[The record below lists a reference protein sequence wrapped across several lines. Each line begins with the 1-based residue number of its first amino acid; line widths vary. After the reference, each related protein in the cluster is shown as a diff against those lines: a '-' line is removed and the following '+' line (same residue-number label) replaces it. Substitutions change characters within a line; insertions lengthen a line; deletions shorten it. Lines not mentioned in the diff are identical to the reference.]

1 MTTVFTRL
9 GEIPVKT
16 ALPLRHLMRA
26 GQLSETCLDDLLDAA
41 ELSGDTSRLLG
52 FAAGYLH
59 MTREGVPVQDVIRM
73 AKSQKRRINL
83 AWSPARWRTEHDK
96 LSRAQTLTRLQEAS
110 VTYDLAAYE
119 SFLPASICQS
129 LIRCSKRLGLEG
141 LRQRHCV
148 ASYHDKIASGAC
160 AIASV
165 IVDRQRWTVQLELTR
180 NPDAPIAITQIKTR
194 HNGIA
199 PPDVR
204 RRIHEIM
211 EIALPKQTASTAS
224 APNYVYLDNLRRVLP
239 ILEQHNIDSVTVT
252 FSGSG
257 DSGAIDDVYY
267 APQIAASLRT
277 IPVEQIT
284 VNRVYDGEWRTTTAT
299 ETVSLDQAIMNITDT
314 YLAETDVN
322 WYDNDGGYG
331 ELEIDVAA
339 RSVRLD
345 VNVNYTQSENEFYE
359 TKNIDTGAVED

>member
-1 MTTVFTRL
+1 MTTIFKRL
-9 GEIPVKT
+9 AEIPLKT

-26 GQLSETCLDDLLDAA
+26 GQLSESCLDDLLDAA
-41 ELSGDTSRLLG
+41 ELSGETSRLLG
-52 FAAGYLH
+52 FAVGYLH

-83 AWSPARWRTEHDK
+83 AWSPARWRAEHDK
-96 LSRAQTLTRLQEAS
+96 LSRAETLTRLQVAN
-110 VTYDLAAYE
+110 VTYDLATYE
-119 SFLPASICQS
+119 AALPPSACKS

-148 ASYHDKIASGAC
+148 ASYHDKIASGSC

-204 RRIHEIM
+204 RRIHDMM
-211 EIALPKQTASTAS
+211 EIELPKQPDPSNS
-224 APNYVYLDNLRRVLP
+224 VPNYVYLDNLRRVLP
-239 ILEQHNIDSVTVT
+239 ILQQHEIESVTVT

-267 APQIAASLRT
+267 APQIAASVRAT
-277 IPVEQIT
+277 PIEQMT
-284 VNRVYDGEWRTTTAT
+284 LNRVYDRIWITTTAS
-299 ETVSLDQAIMNITDT
+299 ETVTLDQAIMNITDN
-314 YLAETDVN
+314 YLAETGVN

-331 ELEIDVAA
+331 ELEIDVAG

-345 VNVNYTQSENEFYE
+345 VNVNYTQSSNEFCE
-359 TKNIDTGAVED
+359 TKNIDTGAVEE

>member
-1 MTTVFTRL
+1 MTTIFKRL
-9 GEIPVKT
+9 AEIPVKT

-26 GQLSETCLDDLLDAA
+26 GQLSETCLDDMLDAA
-41 ELSGDTSRLLG
+41 ELAGDTSRLLG

-73 AKSQKRRINL
+73 AKSQNRRINL
-83 AWSPARWRTEHDK
+83 AWSPARWRAEHDK
-96 LSRAQTLTRLQEAS
+96 LSRAETLTRLQDAN

-119 SFLPASICQS
+119 ATLPASACKS
-129 LIRCSKRLGLEG
+129 LIQCSKRLGLEG

-148 ASYHDKIASGAC
+148 ASYHDKIAVGAC

-165 IVDRQRWTVQLELTR
+165 IVDQQRWTVQLELTR

-194 HNGIA
+194 HNGVA

-204 RRIHEIM
+204 RRIHDMM
-211 EIALPKQTASTAS
+211 EIELPKHVASSAST
-224 APNYVYLDNLRRVLP
+224 PNYVYLDNLRKVLP
-239 ILEQHNIDSVTVT
+239 LLEQHGVHSVNVT

-267 APQIAASLRT
+267 APQIAASVRT
-277 IPVEQIT
+277 IPVEQMT
-284 VNRVYDGEWRTTTAT
+284 LNRVFDRIWRTTTAS
-299 ETVSLDQAIMNITDT
+299 ETVSLDQAIMNITDN
-314 YLAETDVN
+314 YLAETGVN

-331 ELEIDVAA
+331 ELAIDVAG
-339 RSVRLD
+339 RTVSLD
-345 VNVNYTQSENEFYE
+345 VNVNYTQSTNEFCE
-359 TKNIDTGAVED
+359 TKSIDTGDAEV

>member
-1 MTTVFTRL
+1 MTMCFTRL
-9 GEIPVKT
+9 AEIPEKT
-16 ALPLRHLMRA
+16 ALPLRQLLRA
-26 GQLSETCLDDLLDAA
+26 GQLSETCLNDLLDAA
-41 ELSGDTSRLLG
+41 ELSGDSSRLLG

-83 AWSPARWRTEHDK
+83 AWSPTRWRSEHDK
-96 LSRAQTLTRLQEAS
+96 LSRAQTLTRLQQAS

-119 SFLPASICQS
+119 SFLPTSACQR

-148 ASYHDKIASGAC
+148 ASYHDRIASGAC

-165 IVDRQRWTVQLELTR
+165 IVDRQRWTVQLDLTH

-204 RRIHEIM
+204 CRIHEIM
-211 EIALPKQTASTAS
+211 QIALPKQPAPS
-224 APNYVYLDNLRRVLP
+224 ATSPNYVYLDNLRRVLP

-267 APQIAASLRT
+267 APQIAASMRT

-284 VNRVYDGEWRTTTAT
+284 LNRVFDRIWMTTAAS
-299 ETVSLDQAIMNITDT
+299 ETVSLDQAIMNITDN
-314 YLAETDVN
+314 YLVETGVN

-331 ELEIDVAA
+331 ELEIDVAG

-345 VNVNYTQSENEFYE
+345 VNVNYTQSENEFCE
-359 TKNIDTGAVED
+359 TKNIDTGSVEE

>member
-1 MTTVFTRL
+1 MTTFFTRL
-9 GEIPVKT
+9 AEIPEKT
-16 ALPLRHLMRA
+16 AIPLRHLMRA
-26 GQLSETCLDDLLDAA
+26 GQLSESCLDVLLDAA
-41 ELSGDTSRLLG
+41 ELSGDRSRLLG

-83 AWSPARWRTEHDK
+83 AWSPARWRAEHDK
-96 LSRAQTLTRLQEAS
+96 LSRAETLTRLQVAS

-119 SFLPASICQS
+119 DTLPASAHKS

-160 AIASV
+160 AIASL
-165 IVDRQRWTVQLELTR
+165 IVDRQRWTVQLELTQ
-180 NPDAPIAITQIKTR
+180 DTGAPVAITQIKTR

-204 RRIHEIM
+204 LRIHELMQIP
-211 EIALPKQTASTAS
+211 LPRQATLSTS
-224 APNYVYLDNLRRVLP
+224 VPNYVYLDNLRRVLP
-239 ILEQHNIDSVTVT
+239 LLEQHGVESVNVT

-267 APQIAASLRT
+267 APQIAASVRT
-277 IPVEQIT
+277 IPVEQVTLNLDFDRI
-284 VNRVYDGEWRTTTAT
+284 WRTTTAS
-299 ETVSLDQAIMNITDT
+299 ETVSLDQAIMNITDN
-314 YLAETDVN
+314 YLAETGVN

-331 ELEIDVAA
+331 ELAIDVAG
-339 RSVRLD
+339 RSVSLD
-345 VNVNYTQSENEFYE
+345 VNVNYTQSTNEFCE
-359 TKNIDTGAVED
+359 TKNIDTGNVEE